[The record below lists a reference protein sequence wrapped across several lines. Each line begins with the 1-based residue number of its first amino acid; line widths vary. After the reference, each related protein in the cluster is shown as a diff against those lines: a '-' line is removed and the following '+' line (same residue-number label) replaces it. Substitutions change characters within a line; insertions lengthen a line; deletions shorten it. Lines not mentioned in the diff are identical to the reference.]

1 MIEYYANTDIGL
13 HREINQDSYLT
24 ITNKNGD
31 FLTLVCDGIGG
42 GNAGDVASGETV
54 KFFEKSF
61 KKAPKFASLE
71 ESKDYLIKAINEVN
85 KLVFDLA
92 NKHREFEGMGTTLT
106 GILVSSFGIL
116 CINVG
121 DSRVYGFADNKIFRL
136 TKDHTLVNQ
145 MIDNG
150 QITYEESLTH
160 PQRHY
165 LVRAIG
171 VWKDVE
177 ADIHEVKKLDY
188 YMICSDGLCGYV
200 DDEKILEIMNSK
212 AYRNAELKCKAL
224 IDTALLAGGY
234 DNITVAVVNYE
245 NS

>member
-1 MIEYYANTDIGL
+1 MINYYASTDIGL

-31 FLTLVCDGIGG
+31 FLALVCDGIGG

-54 KFFEKSF
+54 KFLEKDF
-61 KKAPKFASLE
+61 KKAPVF
-71 ESKDYLIKAINEVN
+71 SKLDDGKNYLIKTINDVN
-85 KLVFDLA
+85 KHVFNLA

-106 GILVSSFGIL
+106 GILVTKFGIL
-116 CINVG
+116 CINIG
-121 DSRVYGFADNKIFRL
+121 DSRVYGFVDNKIFRL

-177 ADIHEVKKLDY
+177 ADIHEVKELDHY
-188 YMICSDGLCGYV
+188 VICSDGLCGYV
-200 DDEKILEIMNSK
+200 DDKKILEIMNSK
-212 AYRNAELKCKAL
+212 AYKDCELKCKAL

-234 DNITVAVVNYE
+234 DNITVAVVTYE
-245 NS
+245 NR